1 MRKITL
7 ILAILTFYFTNAQDR
22 SSKII
27 EWKSTSNEILKD
39 IKIQDKTGAKHNL
52 TDYINANNQG
62 KIVVLTTFF
71 DFCAGCINGII
82 KPLLNYNKENSNF
95 ILIPLNVNYYKAGDK
110 FPSPSKTH
118 QDSIIKNI
126 RFGNHTLFNPDNS
139 FNNLMSGKDATPYTL
154 LIKDGIIIYSNF
166 GSLYFPYSTEGE
178 IIIALLKSKE
188 KLYSNKLRYKDGTR
202 IEFGFDH
209 FKREGTWIWHDKY
222 NPSTPS
228 EGIYKKLTFKNGKKN
243 GEEKNYYENGKLKSA
258 YTNKD
263 GEIEGK
269 AITYYESGQI
279 KYIGEVHNGVPIGEE
294 KFYYENG
301 KLHQILN
308 YTAGKRTGEA
318 KIYHENGKLQVIG
331 NFTDGKQTGE
341 WKQYDANGT
350 LIKKEIYNNGE
361 LLKSN

>member
-1 MRKITL
+1 M
-7 ILAILTFYFTNAQDR
+7 
-22 SSKII
+22 
-27 EWKSTSNEILKD
+27 
-39 IKIQDKTGAKHNL
+39 
-52 TDYINANNQG
+52 
-62 KIVVLTTFF
+62 
-71 DFCAGCINGII
+71 
-82 KPLLNYNKENSNF
+82 
-95 ILIPLNVNYYKAGDK
+95 IPLNVNYYKADAK

-139 FNNLMSGKDATPYTL
+139 FNNLIRGEDGTPYTL

-166 GSLYFPYSTEGE
+166 GSHYFPYSTEGE

-188 KLYSNKLRYKDGTR
+188 KLYSNILRYNDGTR
-202 IEFGFDH
+202 IEFGFKN
-209 FKREGTWIWHDKY
+209 FKREGTWIWHNKY

-228 EGIYKKLTFKNGKKN
+228 EGIYRKLNFKNGKKN
-243 GEEKNYYENGKLKSA
+243 GEEKNYYYKNGKLKSA

-263 GEIEGK
+263 GKIEGK
-269 AITYYESGQI
+269 AIKYYESGQI
-279 KYIGEVHNGVPIGEE
+279 ECIGERHNGVPTGEE

-301 KLHQILN
+301 KLQQIIN
-308 YTAGKRTGEA
+308 YTDGKLTGEA

-341 WKQYDANGT
+341 WKHYDANGT